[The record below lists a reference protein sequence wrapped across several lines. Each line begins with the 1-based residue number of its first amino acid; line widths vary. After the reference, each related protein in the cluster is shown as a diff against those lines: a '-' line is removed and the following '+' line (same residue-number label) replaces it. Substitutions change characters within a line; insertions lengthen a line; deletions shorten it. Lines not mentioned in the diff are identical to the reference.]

1 MNNDMSVLRELQ
13 IVELKIL
20 KEVVRMCEKHSLEYF
35 AIDGTLL
42 GAVRHGG
49 FIPWDDDVDI
59 GLPRDSFERFVELA
73 PKELPSSMSI
83 NYFKY
88 HEDDDK
94 ELSYGVRVYCNDLKI
109 IQHVT
114 ENSQPHDVNIDIMQL
129 DGMPKGKLK
138 NKLHQYHLLGLK
150 ALAKMT
156 QPETIGTHLQN
167 RPAIDRVLI
176 FLAKHCNPF
185 RKMNTKKMYLRLDR
199 CLKKYDVRTSGQVVI
214 FISDYR
220 FREMFSRDCYFP
232 FRELPFEDM
241 VIRCPAQSEKV
252 LEGLYGNFMEY
263 PPESARKS
271 RHRVEII
278 RD

>member
-20 KEVVRMCEKHSLEYF
+20 KEVVRICEKHSLEYF

-150 ALAKMT
+150 ALAKNDSAGNNWN
-156 QPETIGTHLQN
+156 PSSESSCY
-167 RPAIDRVLI
+167 RPGVD
-176 FLAKHCNPF
+176 F
-185 RKMNTKKMYLRLDR
+185 
-199 CLKKYDVRTSGQVVI
+199 SG
-214 FISDYR
+214 
-220 FREMFSRDCYFP
+220 EA
-232 FRELPFEDM
+232 L
-241 VIRCPAQSEKV
+241 
-252 LEGLYGNFMEY
+252 
-263 PPESARKS
+263 
-271 RHRVEII
+271 
-278 RD
+278 

>member
-20 KEVVRMCEKHSLEYF
+20 KEVVRICEKHSLEYF

-129 DGMPKGKLK
+129 DGMP
-138 NKLHQYHLLGLK
+138 
-150 ALAKMT
+150 
-156 QPETIGTHLQN
+156 
-167 RPAIDRVLI
+167 
-176 FLAKHCNPF
+176 
-185 RKMNTKKMYLRLDR
+185 
-199 CLKKYDVRTSGQVVI
+199 
-214 FISDYR
+214 
-220 FREMFSRDCYFP
+220 
-232 FRELPFEDM
+232 
-241 VIRCPAQSEKV
+241 
-252 LEGLYGNFMEY
+252 
-263 PPESARKS
+263 
-271 RHRVEII
+271 
-278 RD
+278 